1 MFGYVTTYRPSL
13 RVREDEYYR
22 AQYCGLCHA
31 MGKCTGCLSR
41 MTLSYDM
48 AFFSLLKGSL
58 MGESVSFEKKRCIR
72 HPLKKRLTVC
82 FGHDLEFSA
91 YASAILTYHKIR
103 DNVSDEKGIKRL
115 GARSCSALFRKMKKR
130 GVESLP
136 QVDSYVGEK
145 LEELH
150 TVEEA
155 RVRSVDIPAD
165 IFGDI
170 ISYMLSYGFEGKERI
185 VAEKIGQRLGRW
197 IYMTDALDD
206 YERDRSDGNYNP
218 FVLLYDGKDFT
229 EEELTSISY
238 MLCGELDYAANAF
251 DLVDDENTDRVEI
264 IKNILH
270 IGMPEAAKKILQKK
284 NGERQK

>member
-22 AQYCGLCHA
+22 AQYCGLCRA

-48 AFFSLLKGSL
+48 AFFSLVKGSL

-72 HPLKKRLTVC
+72 HPIKKRLTVS
-82 FGHDLEFSA
+82 FSHGLEFSA
-91 YASAILTYHKIR
+91 YTSAILTYHKIR

-115 GARSCSALFRKMKKR
+115 GARSCSVLFGKMKKH
-130 GVESLP
+130 GIESLP
-136 QVDSYVGEK
+136 QVDAYVAGK
-145 LEELH
+145 LEELGAAERAK
-150 TVEEA
+150 T
-155 RVRSVDIPAD
+155 RSIDIPAD
-165 IFGDI
+165 IFGNI
-170 ISYMLSYGFEGKERI
+170 MAYLLSYGFEGNTHLI
-185 VAEKIGQRLGRW
+185 AEKIGQRIGRW

-206 YERDRSDGNYNP
+206 YEKDRASGNYNP
-218 FVLLYDGKDFT
+218 FVLLYDGKDFS

-238 MLCGELDYAANAF
+238 MLCGELDNAANAF

-264 IKNILH
+264 IKNILY